1 MEKENISV
9 GWAEV
14 DITPDKPVLLHG
26 QFYTRISE
34 YVNDPVTATA
44 LVISG
49 EKDSLIFVSCD
60 LIYLYEPV
68 IQECREKIKK
78 EMPEID
84 VNKIS
89 FGATHTHTAPT
100 MKEGLYI
107 YEDEK
112 VMKPSEYAEFLV
124 EKLSK
129 CVIEA
134 WKNREKGYIC
144 WGMGHTVVGHN
155 RRMVYFDGSAK
166 MYGDTNDKNFSH
178 IEGYEDHSVDLLFTY
193 NKEKQLTG
201 MIINLSCPSQVTENA
216 RFVSADFWHEARQE
230 IRKRISKDLF
240 ILPQCAPA
248 GDQSPHL
255 LLYKKGEER
264 MRKLKGLS
272 EREEIG
278 KRITDAVEKVLP
290 YAEKDI
296 REKVELKHITK
307 TINLPRRMVTDE
319 EYKQAKEE
327 IEKWEKKEVNTDK
340 EKSHKFVMIR
350 RNKEVIERYHK
361 QKENPILTMELHV
374 IRLGDIAFATNR
386 FELFL
391 DYGMRIEARS
401 KAVQTFLVQLSNGE
415 GTYLP
420 TKRAVNAKGYGAEIA
435 SNLVGPEGGQVL
447 VEETVEEINNLFKEE
462 GGI

>member
-1 MEKENISV
+1 
-9 GWAEV
+9 
-14 DITPDKPVLLHG
+14 
-26 QFYTRISE
+26 
-34 YVNDPVTATA
+34 
-44 LVISG
+44 
-49 EKDSLIFVSCD
+49 
-60 LIYLYEPV
+60 
-68 IQECREKIKK
+68 
-78 EMPEID
+78 
-84 VNKIS
+84 
-89 FGATHTHTAPT
+89 
-100 MKEGLYI
+100 
-107 YEDEK
+107 
-112 VMKPSEYAEFLV
+112 MKPSEYAGFLV

-134 WKNREKGYIC
+134 WENREKGYIS
-144 WGMGHTVVGHN
+144 WGMGYAVVGHN
-155 RRMVYFDGSAK
+155 RRIVYFDGSAK

-193 NKEKQLTG
+193 NKDKQLTG

-216 RFVSADFWHEARQE
+216 RFISADFWHEAREE

-248 GDQSPHL
+248 GDQSPHF

-278 KRITDAVEKVLP
+278 KRIADAVEKVLP

-340 EKSHKFVMIR
+340 EKSYKFVMIR
-350 RNKEVIERYHK
+350 RNKKVIERYHK
-361 QKENPILTMELHV
+361 QKENPFLPMELHV
-374 IRLGDIAFATNR
+374 IKLGDIAFATNR

-391 DYGMRIEARS
+391 DYGMRIKARS

-420 TKRAVNAKGYGAEIA
+420 TEKAVKGKHYGAEIA

-447 VEETVEEINNLFKEE
+447 VEETVKEINNLFEKEK
-462 GGI
+462 I